1 MKKNI
6 LVVIGVVALAL
17 ALDQCLKVWVKT
29 HMYYGQDIPILGLS
43 WAKLSF
49 VENFGMAFGWA
60 LGVAWGKLALSL
72 FRMVAI
78 GFLIS
83 YIRKLIIRG
92 ASPSFLVCLSLILA
106 GAVGNMIDSS
116 VYGLVFSASD
126 PVQAALAV
134 AFPHGGGYAGF
145 LHGKVV
151 DMLHF
156 TARYPNW
163 FPRLHG
169 QEIFPYVF
177 NISDSCI
184 TCGVTCIL
192 LFHQRMFSASPSKKE
207 VDHESL
213 PPEDTNIVSV

>member
-1 MKKNI
+1 
-6 LVVIGVVALAL
+6 
-17 ALDQCLKVWVKT
+17 
-29 HMYYGQDIPILGLS
+29 
-43 WAKLSF
+43 
-49 VENFGMAFGWA
+49 MAFGWA

-83 YIRKLIIRG
+83 YIRKLLIKG
-92 ASPSFLVCLSLILA
+92 ANTSFLVCLSLILA

-116 VYGLVFSASD
+116 IYGLIFSSSD
-126 PVQAALAV
+126 PNQAALSV
-134 AFPHGGGYAGF
+134 AFPHAGGYAGF

-163 FPRLHG
+163 APRLHG
-169 QEIFPYVF
+169 LEIFPYVF
-177 NISDSCI
+177 NISDACI

-192 LFHQRMFSASPSKKE
+192 LFHQRMFSSTSSKKE